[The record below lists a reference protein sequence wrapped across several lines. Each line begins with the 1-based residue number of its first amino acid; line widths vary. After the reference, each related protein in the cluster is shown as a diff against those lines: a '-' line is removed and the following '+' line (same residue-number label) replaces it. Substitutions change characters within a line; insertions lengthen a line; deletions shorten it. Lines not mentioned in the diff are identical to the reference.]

1 MLVKPTERTH
11 ALRMDLIENITKLEV
26 QYRKDQ
32 NPDTLILLDEAK
44 NYFQIFQ
51 MTLDSLDAVN

>member
-11 ALRMDLIENITKLEV
+11 ALRMDLIENIAKLEV

-32 NPDTLILLDEAK
+32 NPDTLILLDESK